1 MKDFRIMITFCLFQN
16 NATIFKKK
24 LFFMFLKLWI
34 FHFNIDIQQ
43 IIESIEVNCISKV
56 EKFILFY

>member
-1 MKDFRIMITFCLFQN
+1 
-16 NATIFKKK
+16 
-24 LFFMFLKLWI
+24 MFLKLWI

-56 EKFILFY
+56 ENFILFYENLFHKID